1 MRQFYAY
8 CLLTNHIHLLMR
20 EHDEQIEESVKRMD
34 HESPNFKSSLT
45 HRSYYCKSLFTYYA
59 DRCKLLFTHRMN

>member
-8 CLLTNHIHLLMR
+8 CLMTNHIHLLMR

-34 HESPNFKSSLT
+34 HENRPQISRYKIEWGEML
-45 HRSYYCKSLFTYYA
+45 
-59 DRCKLLFTHRMN
+59 